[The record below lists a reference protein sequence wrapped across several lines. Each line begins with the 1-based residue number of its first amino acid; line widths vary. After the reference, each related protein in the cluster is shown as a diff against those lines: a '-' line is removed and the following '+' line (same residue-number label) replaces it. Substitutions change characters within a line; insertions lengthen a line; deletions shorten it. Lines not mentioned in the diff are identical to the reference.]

1 MSYNKV
7 ILIGH
12 VGKDPV
18 VRYVDKRPVASFSLA
33 TTERA
38 YTTAS
43 GLSVPERTEWHNVVM
58 WDRAAEFAEKYIR
71 RGTRLFVEGKLRT
84 RTWEDRAAIKRTI
97 TEIYVENY
105 DIFSRNAASVS
116 PEADRNA

>member
-43 GLSVPERTEWHNVVM
+43 GLSVPERTEWHNIVM
-58 WDRAAEFAEKYIR
+58 WDRAAAVAAKYIR

-105 DIFSRNAASVS
+105 DILSRNAASVS

>member
-33 TTERA
+33 TTERS

-43 GLSVPERTEWHNVVM
+43 GLSVPERTEWHNIVM
-58 WDRAAEFAEKYIR
+58 WDRAAEFAEKYIG

-105 DIFSRNAASVS
+105 DILSRNAASVS

>member
-43 GLSVPERTEWHNVVM
+43 GLCVPERTAWHNIVM
-58 WDRAAEFAEKYIR
+58 WDRAAEFAEKYIG

-105 DIFSRNAASVS
+105 DILSRNAASVS

>member
-105 DIFSRNAASVS
+105 DILSRNAASVS

>member
-43 GLSVPERTEWHNVVM
+43 GLSVPERTEWHNIVM
-58 WDRAAEFAEKYIR
+58 WDRAAEFAENISGGEPDCLSKENCGLVHGR
-71 RGTRLFVEGKLRT
+71 TVLRSN
-84 RTWEDRAAIKRTI
+84 
-97 TEIYVENY
+97 VL
-105 DIFSRNAASVS
+105 
-116 PEADRNA
+116 